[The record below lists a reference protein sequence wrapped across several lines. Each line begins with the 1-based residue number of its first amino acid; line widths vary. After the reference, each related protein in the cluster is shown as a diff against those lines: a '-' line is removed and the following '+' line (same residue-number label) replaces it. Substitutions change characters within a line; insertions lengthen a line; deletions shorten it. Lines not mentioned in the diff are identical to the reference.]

1 MRLIEI
7 KQKINKAFEL
17 YNLKIIQLNGGNIKI
32 EKAQDIRQA
41 ISLLNEIKMLP
52 FEDPYTFIQTIHS
65 DNVIVDPSKHPG
77 IVEKL
82 KHLDFTLKILKDWYQ
97 DYIPNDE
104 DPYEVDIKLPQ
115 TNKMD
120 ELTKSCIMIN
130 KSLSQVVSEIGGIL
144 TFKRMEYGSSWIAVG
159 VGTLLASKLVMSIA
173 DAAFNLVKKYCN
185 FKIVQQAYE
194 RYSMGTDMMRQ
205 IKEANEAILKQD
217 MSLLAEK
224 IDQEY
229 YTEQDHE
236 RVQRI
241 RVSIQEMY
249 KLIELGGEIH
259 PSLLL
264 QDAKDDKIDYKELL
278 MLKKQELLPRNE
290 EDVQE

>member
-17 YNLKIIQLNGGNIKI
+17 YDLKIIQLNGGNIKI

-65 DNVIVDPSKHPG
+65 DYVIVDPSKHPG

-159 VGTLLASKLVMSIA
+159 VGTLLARKLVMSIA
-173 DAAFNLVKKYCN
+173 DAAFSLVKKYYN

-205 IKEANEAILKQD
+205 IKEANEAILKKD
-217 MSLLAEK
+217 VSLLAEK

-229 YTEQDHE
+229 YTEKDHE

-264 QDAKDDKIDYKELL
+264 QDAKDNKIDYKELL

>member
-1 MRLIEI
+1 
-7 KQKINKAFEL
+7 
-17 YNLKIIQLNGGNIKI
+17 
-32 EKAQDIRQA
+32 
-41 ISLLNEIKMLP
+41 
-52 FEDPYTFIQTIHS
+52 
-65 DNVIVDPSKHPG
+65 
-77 IVEKL
+77 
-82 KHLDFTLKILKDWYQ
+82 
-97 DYIPNDE
+97 
-104 DPYEVDIKLPQ
+104 
-115 TNKMD
+115 
-120 ELTKSCIMIN
+120 
-130 KSLSQVVSEIGGIL
+130 
-144 TFKRMEYGSSWIAVG
+144 MEYGSSWIAVG

-173 DAAFNLVKKYCN
+173 DAAFNLVKKYYN

-290 EDVQE
+290 EDVQK